1 VSELGIIDQVASLL
15 ESLDIKFTREEN
27 VLMMRWNTEH
37 IKNLKVRI
45 ATNEDESWIYIVY
58 PFSKYNDVDESQRAK
73 LAYDMLRAS
82 WEANGVKF
90 AIDDDDDIILLAE
103 TNDTDLTAEELKTLI
118 GHLVHAC
125 DTLWEIYP
133 RY

>member
-1 VSELGIIDQVASLL
+1 VSELGTIDHVASLL

-27 VLMMRWNTEH
+27 VLMMRWSTEH

-45 ATNEDESWIYIVY
+45 ATNEDESWVYIVY
-58 PFSKYNDVDESQRAK
+58 PFANYNDVDESKRAK

-103 TNDTDLTAEELKTLI
+103 TNDTDLKAEEMKTLI

-133 RY
+133 RH

>member
-1 VSELGIIDQVASLL
+1 MSELGTIDHVASLL

-27 VLMMRWNTEH
+27 VLMMRWSTEH

-45 ATNEDESWIYIVY
+45 ATNEDESWVYIVY
-58 PFSKYNDVDESQRAK
+58 PFANYNDVDESKRAK

-103 TNDTDLTAEELKTLI
+103 TNDTDLKAEEMKTLI

-133 RY
+133 RH

>member
-1 VSELGIIDQVASLL
+1 LTSSSLAK
-15 ESLDIKFTREEN
+15 KFA
-27 VLMMRWNTEH
+27 
-37 IKNLKVRI
+37 KYYD
-45 ATNEDESWIYIVY
+45 ADESR
-58 PFSKYNDVDESQRAK
+58 RAK

-90 AIDDDDDIILLAE
+90 AIDDDEDIVLLAE
-103 TNDTDLTAEELKTLI
+103 TNDTDLTAEEMKMLI

>member
-1 VSELGIIDQVASLL
+1 VSELGTIDHVASLL

-27 VLMMRWNTEH
+27 VLMMRLSTEH
-37 IKNLKVRI
+37 IKNLKVKI
-45 ATNEDESWIYIVY
+45 ATNEDGSWVYIIHT
-58 PFSKYNDVDESQRAK
+58 FAKYYDTDEGKRAK

-103 TNDTDLTAEELKTLI
+103 TNDTDLIAEEMKTLI

-133 RY
+133 RQ

>member
-1 VSELGIIDQVASLL
+1 MSELGTIDQVASLL

-27 VLMMRWNTEH
+27 VLTMRWSTEH

-45 ATNEDESWIYIVY
+45 ATNEDESWVYIVY
-58 PFSKYNDVDESQRAK
+58 PFTNYNNVDENKRAK

-103 TNDTDLTAEELKTLI
+103 TNDTDLKAEEMKTLI

-125 DTLWEIYP
+125 DTLWELHP
-133 RY
+133 RN

>member
-1 VSELGIIDQVASLL
+1 VSELGTIDHVASLL
-15 ESLDIKFTREEN
+15 KSLNIKFTREEN
-27 VLMMRWNTEH
+27 VLMMRWSTEH
-37 IKNLKVRI
+37 VKNLKVKI
-45 ATNEDESWIYIVY
+45 ATNEDESWVYIIHA
-58 PFSKYNDVDESQRAK
+58 FAKYYDAGESNRAK

-103 TNDTDLTAEELKTLI
+103 TNDTDLTAKEMKMLI

-125 DTLWEIYP
+125 DTLWKIYP

>member
-1 VSELGIIDQVASLL
+1 VSELGTIDHVASLL
-15 ESLDIKFTREEN
+15 KSLDIKFTREED
-27 VLMMRWNTEH
+27 VLMMRWSTEH
-37 IKNLKVRI
+37 VKNLKVKI
-45 ATNEDESWIYIVY
+45 ATNEDESWVYIIHTFARY
-58 PFSKYNDVDESQRAK
+58 YDVDESKRAK

-103 TNDTDLTAEELKTLI
+103 TNDTDLTAEEMKTLI

-133 RY
+133 RH

>member
-1 VSELGIIDQVASLL
+1 MSELGTIDQVASLL
-15 ESLDIKFTREEN
+15 ESLHIKFTREEN
-27 VLMMRWNTEH
+27 VLMMRWSTEH
-37 IKNLKVRI
+37 IKNLKVKI
-45 ATNEDESWIYIVY
+45 ATNEDESWVYIVY
-58 PFSKYNDVDESQRAK
+58 PFTNYNNVDESKRAK

-103 TNDTDLTAEELKTLI
+103 TNDTDLTAEEMKTLI

-133 RY
+133 RN

>member
-1 VSELGIIDQVASLL
+1 VSELGTIDHVASLL

-27 VLMMRWNTEH
+27 VLMMRWSTEH

-45 ATNEDESWIYIVY
+45 ATNEDESWVYIVY
-58 PFSKYNDVDESQRAK
+58 PFDKYYDVDESKRAK

-103 TNDTDLTAEELKTLI
+103 TNDTDLTAEEMKTLI

-133 RY
+133 RR

>member
-1 VSELGIIDQVASLL
+1 MSELGIIDQVASLL

>member
-1 VSELGIIDQVASLL
+1 MSELGTIDHVASLL
-15 ESLDIKFTREEN
+15 ESLDIKFTREED
-27 VLMMRWNTEH
+27 VLMMRWSTEH
-37 IKNLKVRI
+37 IKNLKVKI
-45 ATNEDESWIYIVY
+45 ATNEDESWVYIIHT
-58 PFSKYNDVDESQRAK
+58 FAKYYDADENKRAK

-90 AIDDDDDIILLAE
+90 AIDDDEDIVLLAE
-103 TNDTDLTAEELKTLI
+103 TNDTDLTAEEMKMLI

>member
-1 VSELGIIDQVASLL
+1 MSALGTIDHVASLL

-27 VLMMRWNTEH
+27 VLMMRWSTEH

-45 ATNEDESWIYIVY
+45 ATNEDESWVYIVY
-58 PFSKYNDVDESQRAK
+58 PFANYNSVDESKRAK

-103 TNDTDLTAEELKTLI
+103 TNDTDLTAEEMKTLI

-133 RY
+133 RQ